1 MVKFYIGKVE
11 SIDETFHTITFSM
24 QDFTNSSAIP
34 MTAIPLVPATTVPEQ
49 DDEVFII
56 QPESRVEIFYYTQM
70 PNPSE
75 DSQFVELKYL
85 NSIVKIVKD
94 SKEGMQILIDSDNR
108 SSISLTKDK
117 VEMKAADKATL
128 VMDSTSVLI
137 NGHLKVTR

>member
-1 MVKFYIGKVE
+1 MVKFYVGKVE

-34 MTAIPLVPATTVPEQ
+34 MTAIPLVPATTVPEK
-49 DDEVFII
+49 DDEVFIV

-75 DSQFVELKYL
+75 DSQFVELRYL

-94 SKEGMQILIDSDNR
+94 SKEGMHILIDSDNR

-117 VEMKAADKATL
+117 IEMKAADKATL

-137 NGHLKVTR
+137 NGHLKVTK